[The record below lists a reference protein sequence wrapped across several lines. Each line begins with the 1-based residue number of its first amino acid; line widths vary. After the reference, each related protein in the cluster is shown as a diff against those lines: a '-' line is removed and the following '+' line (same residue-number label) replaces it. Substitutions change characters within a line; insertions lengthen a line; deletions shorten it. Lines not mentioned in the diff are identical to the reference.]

1 MQLYLS
7 NNWGE
12 GGVLA
17 RTLVECA
24 KGGGSRSTMLGQ
36 TPEGSL
42 EQLVPE
48 RDFANLLGSRAQDL
62 LRLTNTLSSPE
73 VGCWTKR
80 LFFLLYSEADELE
93 SFLDDYGAR
102 SNQAYAPI
110 TELVASIRGFSMA
123 GLSLEHLAR
132 RLDAYRVLES
142 FSELDADMAREDLTA
157 ARVWIQEALVALLGE
172 IRVETERHGV
182 HLPEEGH
189 AEGESGF
196 PVVRFR
202 LPMDVGLEDIDEE
215 EQRIAEV
222 ASKYLQAC
230 TMLDDGSSGILE
242 EPAGRDR
249 FLRESFTEE
258 TARVYEATV
267 HNLQSTYDT
276 YICNTRL
283 ESADGRL
290 PKLRGHVSGSLHLLE
305 AATQLAHFLERH
317 ESEVRDDGARSQLAR
332 LAPRAQVSNVIL
344 NVLLLWA
351 GRFMAQGR
359 VLAEDLL
366 PAYTNLQVLDV
377 ELGEGLQL
385 HARPI
390 SLLVSII
397 NHHATPVEFEVAG
410 ETCNAGSILEMMI
423 IAGSKA
429 EEKRFRFRGDE
440 RPLRDIALLFHHNL
454 GEEGADSLPPELGYL
469 ARA

>member
-1 MQLYLS
+1 
-7 NNWGE
+7 
-12 GGVLA
+12 
-17 RTLVECA
+17 
-24 KGGGSRSTMLGQ
+24 MLGQ

-62 LRLTNTLSSPE
+62 LRLTNTLSSLQI
-73 VGCWTKR
+73 GGWTKR

-102 SNQAYAPI
+102 SNQSYAAV
-110 TELVASIRGFSMA
+110 TELVASVRGFSMA
-123 GLSLEHLAR
+123 GLSLEHLTR
-132 RLDAYRVLES
+132 RLDNYQVLES
-142 FSELDADMAREDLTA
+142 FSEVEADMARGDLSA
-157 ARVWIQEALVALLGE
+157 ARDWVQEVLLALLGE
-172 IRVETERHGV
+172 IRLEAERHGV
-182 HLPEEGH
+182 HHPKEGH
-189 AEGESGF
+189 ADGELGF
-196 PVVRFR
+196 PLVRFR

-230 TMLDDGSSGILE
+230 TMLEEGASGVIE
-242 EPAGRDR
+242 EPGERDS
-249 FLRESFTEE
+249 FLRELFTEE
-258 TARVYEATV
+258 MARVYEATV

-290 PKLRGHVSGSLHLLE
+290 PRLRGHVSGTLHLLQ

-317 ESEVRDDGARSQLAR
+317 ESEVRDDGARGQLAR
-332 LAPRAQVSNVIL
+332 LAPRAQVSNLIV
-344 NVLLLWA
+344 NVLLLWS
-351 GRFMAQGR
+351 GRFMAEGR
-359 VLAEDLL
+359 VLAEALL

-377 ELGEGLQL
+377 ELEEGLVL

-397 NHHATPVEFEVAG
+397 NHYATPVEFEVAG

-423 IAGSKA
+423 TAGSKA
-429 EEKRFRFRGDE
+429 GERQFRFRGDE
-440 RPLRDIALLFHHNL
+440 RPLQDIALLFNHGL
-454 GEEGADSLPPELGYL
+454 GEGGVDTLPPELGYL

>member
-1 MQLYLS
+1 
-7 NNWGE
+7 
-12 GGVLA
+12 
-17 RTLVECA
+17 
-24 KGGGSRSTMLGQ
+24 MLGQ

-62 LRLTNTLSSPE
+62 LRLTNTLASPQI
-73 VGCWTKR
+73 GAWTKR

-102 SNQAYAPI
+102 SNQSYASV
-110 TELVASIRGFSMA
+110 TELVASVRGFSMA
-123 GLSLEHLAR
+123 GLSLEHLIR
-132 RLDAYRVLES
+132 RLDDYQVLDS
-142 FSELDADMAREDLTA
+142 FSEVEADMAREDLIS
-157 ARVWIQEALVALLGE
+157 ARRWIQEVLVALLGE
-172 IRVETERHGV
+172 IRSEAERHGV
-182 HLPEEGH
+182 HHPKEGH

-196 PVVRFR
+196 PLVRFR

-230 TMLDDGSSGILE
+230 TMLEEGASEVIE
-242 EPAGRDR
+242 EPVDRDT
-249 FLRESFTEE
+249 FLREFCTEE

-283 ESADGRL
+283 ESADERL
-290 PKLRGHVSGSLHLLE
+290 PRLRGHLSATLHLLE
-305 AATQLAHFLERH
+305 AATQLVHFLERH

-332 LAPRAQVSNVIL
+332 LAPRAQVSNLIV
-344 NVLLLWA
+344 NVLVLWA
-351 GRFMAQGR
+351 GKFMAQGR
-359 VLAEDLL
+359 VLAEALL

-377 ELGEGLQL
+377 ELGEGLVL

-397 NHHATPVEFEVAG
+397 NHYATPVEFEVAG
-410 ETCNAGSILEMMI
+410 DTCNAGSILEMMI
-423 IAGSKA
+423 AVGSKS

-440 RPLRDIALLFHHNL
+440 HPLRDIALLFHHDL
-454 GEEGADSLPPELGYL
+454 GEGGVDTLPPELGYL
-469 ARA
+469 ARV

>member
-1 MQLYLS
+1 
-7 NNWGE
+7 
-12 GGVLA
+12 
-17 RTLVECA
+17 
-24 KGGGSRSTMLGQ
+24 MLGQ

-48 RDFANLLGSRAQDL
+48 RDFANLLGSRSQDL
-62 LRLTNTLSSPE
+62 LRLTNTLSSPQ
-73 VGCWTKR
+73 VGAWTKR
-80 LFFLLYSEADELE
+80 QFFLLYSEADELE

-102 SNQAYAPI
+102 SNQSYAPV
-110 TELVASIRGFSMA
+110 TELVASVRGFSMA
-123 GLSLEHLAR
+123 GLSLEHLIR
-132 RLDAYRVLES
+132 RLDNYQVLEA
-142 FSELDADMAREDLTA
+142 FSEVEADMARGDVSA
-157 ARVWIQEALVALLGE
+157 ARDWVQEVLLALLGE
-172 IRVETERHGV
+172 IRLEAKRHGV
-182 HLPEEGH
+182 HHPKEGH

-196 PVVRFR
+196 PLVRFR

-230 TMLDDGSSGILE
+230 TMLEEGASEVIE
-242 EPAGRDR
+242 EPVDRDT
-249 FLRESFTEE
+249 FLREFCTEE

-290 PKLRGHVSGSLHLLE
+290 SKLRGHVSGSLHLLE
-305 AATQLAHFLERH
+305 AATQLVHFLERH

-377 ELGEGLQL
+377 ELGEGLVL

-397 NHHATPVEFEVAG
+397 NHYATPVQFEVAG
-410 ETCNAGSILEMMI
+410 EICNAGSILEMMI
-423 IAGSKA
+423 AAGSKS
-429 EEKRFRFRGDE
+429 EERRFRFRGDE
-440 RPLRDIALLFHHNL
+440 HPLRDIALLFHHDL
-454 GEEGADSLPPELGYL
+454 GEGGVDTLPPELGYL